1 MKMDQVTNPNRYR
14 NSRELVHDLIPVRV
28 KDIILDESHPEITS
42 KKFRGIQGIGVIK
55 YVQIDQSINTEDTK
69 TLPFAFPLNSFSITL
84 PLINEVVYLVKGPRE
99 DNNIANVDYYVTI
112 VGLYNDINYLE
123 SKNADEPA
131 DNDAP
136 GFKFK
141 IDQKIRPLYPFNG
154 DTIIQSRLGSSI
166 RFTGAPSPNNTYTDT
181 TNANKPLTI
190 LSNGHEKIEDSKL
203 YIEDINKDTTSIYLA
218 TDHTIPLEQIRDKYA
233 AAKKRP
239 ILAGNYKGP
248 QIISNT
254 GRIFFN
260 TYKEDIL
267 FSANKSFGV
276 TAEQVFIDGVN
287 YIGLDA
293 KKIYLGEQA
302 KLTETQPVVRGE
314 FLEVFLNIVLNALDG
329 VSKAMTK
336 AKTVDQKP
344 IPSINLEGPALEA
357 SIRKAGE
364 MINPNGESL
373 LKSTKVFTE

>member
-1 MKMDQVTNPNRYR
+1 MDQVTNPNRYR

-28 KDIILDESHPEITS
+28 KDVILDESHPEIAS

-99 DNNIANVDYYVTI
+99 DNTVANIDYYVTV

-131 DNDAP
+131 DTP
-136 GFKFK
+136 GYEFK

-154 DTIIQSRLGSSI
+154 DTIIQSRLGSSL
-166 RFTGAPSPNNTYTDT
+166 RFTGARSPNSPFSNI
-181 TNANKPLTI
+181 TNANNPLII
-190 LSNGHEKIEDSKL
+190 LSSGHEKIEDTKL
-203 YIEDINKDTTSIYLA
+203 YIEDINKDKTSVYFTA
-218 TDHTIPLEQIRDKYA
+218 DHIIPLEQIRDKYA
-233 AAKKRP
+233 SAKDRP
-239 ILAGNYKGP
+239 VLAGDYRGA
-248 QIISNT
+248 QIVSNSE
-254 GRIFFN
+254 RMFFN
-260 TYKEDIL
+260 AYKEDIQ
-267 FSANKSFGV
+267 FSVNKSFGV
-276 TAEQVFIDGVN
+276 TAEQVFVDGVK

-302 KLTETQPVVRGE
+302 KITEAQPVIRGE
-314 FLEVFLNIVLNALDG
+314 FLEVFLNTILTALDG
-329 VSKAMTK
+329 VGKAMTK

-344 IPSINLEGPALEA
+344 IPTINLEGPALRA
-357 SIRKAGE
+357 AVRAAGE